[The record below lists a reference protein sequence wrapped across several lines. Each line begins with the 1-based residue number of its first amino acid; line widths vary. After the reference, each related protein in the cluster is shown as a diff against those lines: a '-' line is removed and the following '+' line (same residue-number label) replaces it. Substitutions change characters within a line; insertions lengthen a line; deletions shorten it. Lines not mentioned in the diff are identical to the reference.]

1 MCIQHVIQRVVIR
14 ANVYI
19 DAGAGVFLSLRSSG
33 VIGLTMEISRARYY
47 AGRGYIGA
55 YSPNHK
61 YVAVSFSI
69 VT

>member
-19 DAGAGVFLSLRSSG
+19 DAGVGVFLSLRSSG

-47 AGRGYIGA
+47 GGGYTGA

-61 YVAVSFSI
+61 YSCKLSRL
-69 VT
+69 